1 MNTVDLYPLINEA
14 GRNYDWAVT
23 EFPQYFVN
31 LETVCPIVWFGNLQ
45 ADEPKIITFGSN
57 PSDKEFHN
65 AGHFLLTNPR
75 FPKFFNR
82 SVTVTPTTMYPPHGV
97 AQNIEEDDNEYFDN
111 NPYMS
116 WFRPIQNFA
125 KAYFGNGCCIH
136 IDALPFATS
145 QKFTTLNR
153 NIPALP
159 SIHNPHFHNFG
170 DVLDWGADFARRLLQ
185 EIVDNDNVLG
195 IVLVGGENIRQ
206 FKSIYRSYIN
216 GAKKQNI
223 SIGNRKFSI
232 EKMMV
237 NIGSKTI
244 EIIGTSIYLPN
255 PYGRIDIDSIVA
267 QIKSL

>member
-1 MNTVDLYPLINEA
+1 MNTSILYPLINEA

-31 LETVCPIVWFGNLQ
+31 LETVCPIVWFGDLQ
-45 ADEPKIITFGSN
+45 VAAPKIITFGSN

-65 AGHFLLTNPR
+65 TEHHLLTNPR

-82 SVTVTPTTMYPPHGV
+82 GVKVTATTMTPPHGV

-125 KAYFGNGCCIH
+125 KAYFGDGCCIH

-145 QKFTTLNR
+145 LKFTTLSR
-153 NIPALP
+153 TTLP
-159 SIHNPHFHNFG
+159 TSAVIHPHFQDFG
-170 DVLDWGADFARRLLQ
+170 EVLDWGADFARRLLQ
-185 EIVDNDNVLG
+185 EIVDNDDVRG

-206 FKSIYRSYIN
+206 FTSIFKSNI
-216 GAKKQNI
+216 I
-223 SIGNRKFSI
+223 SINQSSIAIGKRNFSI
-232 EKMMV
+232 IKLY
-237 NIGSKTI
+237 IQFGSKII
-244 EIIGTSIYLPN
+244 EVIGTSIYLPN
-255 PYGRIDIDSIVA
+255 PYMPVNRN
-267 QIKSL
+267 SLVSAIRPL

>member
-1 MNTVDLYPLINEA
+1 MNTSILYPLINEA

-31 LETVCPIVWFGNLQ
+31 LETVCPIVWFGDLQ
-45 ADEPKIITFGSN
+45 VAAPKIITFGSN

-65 AGHFLLTNPR
+65 TEHHLLTNPR

-82 SVTVTPTTMYPPHGV
+82 GVKVTATTMTPPHGV

-125 KAYFGNGCCIH
+125 KAYFGDGCCIH

-145 QKFTTLNR
+145 QKFTTLSR
-153 NIPALP
+153 TTLP
-159 SIHNPHFHNFG
+159 TSAVIHPHFQDFG
-170 DVLDWGADFARRLLQ
+170 AVLDWGADFARRLLQ
-185 EIVDNDNVLG
+185 EIVDNDDVRG

-206 FKSIYRSYIN
+206 FKSIYTTYIN